1 MVEVV
6 CGWSGVVCV
15 FVFFGASEPFFPTLS
30 PNFFPRIGYL
40 FFFFYSSHFSTFPS
54 LSWYTHTHAHTHT
67 HTHTAESE
75 HDRQKHQERGLGAA
89 TPRQENA
96 VRGNPLITKLAVT
109 KNNCSTWAEV
119 KQPHTMN

>member
-6 CGWSGVVCV
+6 CGWSGIVCV

-30 PNFFPRIGYL
+30 PNFFPRIVYL
-40 FFFFYSSHFSTFPS
+40 FSLFFLLLPLLHFSIFE
-54 LSWYTHTHAHTHT
+54 LV
-67 HTHTAESE
+67 HTHTAESQ

-89 TPRQENA
+89 TPRQEYV
-96 VRGNPLITKLAVT
+96 VRGNPPITKLAHT
-109 KNNCSTWAEV
+109 KNSCSTWAEA